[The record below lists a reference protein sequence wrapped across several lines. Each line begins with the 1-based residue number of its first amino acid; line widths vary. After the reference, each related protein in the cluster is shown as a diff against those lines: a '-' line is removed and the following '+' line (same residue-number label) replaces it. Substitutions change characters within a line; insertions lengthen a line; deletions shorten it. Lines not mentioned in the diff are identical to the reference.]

1 MTATEARLAL
11 PATLSSAAA
20 PELRERLL
28 ELRGAPLS
36 LHAEG
41 VRKLG
46 GQCAQVLLS
55 AALTWKADGQ
65 ALRVV
70 EPSAEFGEALRIL
83 GLSLDSV
90 TAGDRA
96 R

>member
-20 PELRERLL
+20 PELLERLL
-28 ELRGAPLS
+28 ALRGSPLE
-36 LHAEG
+36 LQAGE

-46 GQCAQVLLS
+46 GQCAQVLMS
-55 AALTWKADGQ
+55 AALTWRTDGC
-65 ALRVV
+65 ALRIV
-70 EPSAEFGEALRIL
+70 EPSDEFGEALRLL

>member
-20 PELRERLL
+20 PDLLERLL
-28 ELRGAPLS
+28 ALRGAPLA
-36 LHAEG
+36 LEAEG

-46 GQCAQVLLS
+46 GQCAQVLMS
-55 AALTWKADGQ
+55 AALTWKTDGHG
-65 ALRVV
+65 LRVV
-70 EPSAEFGEALRIL
+70 DPSAEFGEALRLL